1 MTSSLLRGHNFNI
14 REGARLVTRNS
25 PAKICLFKTT
35 RWNMFKVINKDT
47 DVTQVSFLLTL
58 RILEIIFLNFW
69 NLYFYNFVLT
79 IFYGFI
85 QCLFCWFFFFLRE
98 MCPNTEFFL
107 VRIFPHS
114 DWIMNAGVYGPE
126 KTPYLDTFH
135 AVLPITIF
143 HHSIY
148 RDNDDK

>member
-1 MTSSLLRGHNFNI
+1 MTSSLLRGHHFNI
-14 REGARLVTRNS
+14 REGARVVTRNN

-79 IFYGFI
+79 IFYAFI
-85 QCLFCWFFFFLRE
+85 QCFFCWLFFAWKVSKYGFFSG
-98 MCPNTEFFL
+98 PY
-107 VRIFPHS
+107 FPAFGLNNECGKIRTRKNSVFGHVS
-114 DWIMNAGVYGPE
+114 RSA
-126 KTPYLDTFH
+126 TL
-135 AVLPITIF
+135 IT
-143 HHSIY
+143 
-148 RDNDDK
+148 DLLWN

>member
-1 MTSSLLRGHNFNI
+1 MTSSLLRGQHFNI
-14 REGARLVTRNS
+14 REGARVVTRNN

-79 IFYGFI
+79 IFYAFI
-85 QCLFCWFFFFLRE
+85 QCFFCWLFLHE
-98 MCPNTEFFL
+98 KCPNTDFFL
-107 VRIFPHS
+107 VRIFLHS
-114 DWIMNAGVYGPE
+114 DWIMNAGKYGPE

-135 AVLPITIF
+135 AVLPITLF

-148 RDNDDK
+148 IDNGGK

>member
-1 MTSSLLRGHNFNI
+1 MSNIANCLMTSSLLRGHHFNI
-14 REGARLVTRNS
+14 REGARVVTRNN

-79 IFYGFI
+79 IFYAFI
-85 QCLFCWFFFFLRE
+85 QRVFCWLFFLRE
-98 MCPNTEFFL
+98 KCPNTEFFL
-107 VRIFPHS
+107 VHIFPHS
-114 DWIMNAGVYGPE
+114 DWNRRD
-126 KTPYLDTFH
+126 TPYLDTFH
-135 AVLPITIF
+135 VVHIV
-143 HHSIY
+143 
-148 RDNDDK
+148 